1 MLKSGSPIGAARQ
14 VIITVSMP
22 LQRKTKGSD
31 AVLFSLA
38 VRMFVCSVQRLYYR
52 NGRHDCSK
60 QADQSLLR
68 RVELRWG
75 SGLRLVFVK
84 NPSSQL
90 EAELLASRSRT
101 LTIELWESNFGPVLM
116 LRSGCDR
123 ERFSC
128 CEPGS

>member
-1 MLKSGSPIGAARQ
+1 
-14 VIITVSMP
+14 MP

-68 RVELRWG
+68 VEVRCG

-84 NPSSQL
+84 NSSNQL

-101 LTIELWESNFGPVLM
+101 LTVELWESNFGLALM
-116 LRSGCDR
+116 LKSGCDR
-123 ERFSC
+123 VRFSC
-128 CEPGS
+128 CELGS